1 MVTGVIT
8 SLDPNRRS
16 GEVQIDDVGWRI
28 PAERI
33 PRGLV
38 VGDKVAFLIET
49 REFSARQR
57 AVDLRR
63 A

>member
-1 MVTGVIT
+1 
-8 SLDPNRRS
+8 
-16 GEVQIDDVGWRI
+16 VQIDEVGWRL

-33 PRGLV
+33 PRGLT
-38 VGDKVAFLIET
+38 VGDRVQFLIET